1 ASILILCEDGSM
13 IAARDKYGRL
23 PLIIGKKEPTE
34 DNAAY
39 GYCATFEDFA
49 MLKLD
54 YVFERELGP
63 GEIVRI
69 TADSVTQLA
78 APRKKKR
85 VCAFLWTYYGYPN
98 AVYEGI
104 NVEAMRM
111 KNGQIMARAD
121 QADGVAQD
129 IDFVAGMPDS
139 GVPHAI
145 GYANESHIPYARPF
159 IKYTPTWPRSFMP
172 ANQAMRN
179 KIAKMKQIPV
189 HALIDGKKL
198 LFVDDSIV
206 RGTQIRETV
215 DFLYD
220 NGAKEVHIRS
230 ACPPIMFGCKFL
242 NFSRSNSDMEL
253 IARKTIQEL
262 EGDEGHNHIAEY
274 SDASTER
281 GKALREAMAKKF
293 KLTSLQFQSVEGVV
307 EAIGLPADEVCTYCW
322 TGKD

>member
-1 ASILILCEDGSM
+1 
-13 IAARDKYGRL
+13 
-23 PLIIGKKEPTE
+23 
-34 DNAAY
+34 
-39 GYCATFEDFA
+39 
-49 MLKLD
+49 
-54 YVFERELGP
+54 
-63 GEIVRI
+63 
-69 TADSVTQLA
+69 
-78 APRKKKR
+78 
-85 VCAFLWTYYGYPN
+85 
-98 AVYEGI
+98 
-104 NVEAMRM
+104 
-111 KNGQIMARAD
+111 
-121 QADGVAQD
+121 
-129 IDFVAGMPDS
+129 
-139 GVPHAI
+139 
-145 GYANESHIPYARPF
+145 
-159 IKYTPTWPRSFMP
+159 
-172 ANQAMRN
+172 
-179 KIAKMKQIPV
+179 MKQIPV

-253 IARKTIQEL
+253 IARKTIQDL
-262 EGDEGHNHIAEY
+262 EGDEGHNHIDEY